1 MLDKD
6 GILWKTV
13 SDTTFERSETAQSA
27 VKAILADNITTDG
40 HGCLSVVKVER
51 KTVRTEPPLL
61 YDLTTLQKE
70 TNRKYSFSVDTTL
83 SFPYPH
89 KWILLSRQVR
99 YPILLKACL

>member
-61 YDLTTLQKE
+61 IRPYHLAERNKQKIQL
-70 TNRKYSFSVDTTL
+70 FSGYNAIISIST
-83 SFPYPH
+83 
-89 KWILLSRQVR
+89 
-99 YPILLKACL
+99 